1 MKKDLQPERWH
12 RMRRMLRRKGV
23 VHLNELCREFD
34 VSAATVR
41 RDLEALENMGEL
53 RRVHGGAVSA
63 GPELAELLFDEKTKI
78 AAREKR
84 RIARAAAALVE
95 PEHTV
100 FLDGGSTVLELA
112 RLLRDRS
119 DVTVVTNSLR
129 AALELGS
136 GGPRLILIG
145 GELRRRSQTIVG
157 SLTSLMIEGLHV
169 DMAFMGTLGMAA
181 KEGLTTTDPDEAFTK
196 RQVMAQAG
204 QVVLLADG
212 SKVGKVL
219 FSKAGDVSDIDILIT
234 DENIRPAFVKNLK
247 KRGVR
252 IVET

>member
-1 MKKDLQPERWH
+1 
-12 RMRRMLRRKGV
+12 MRRMLRRKGV
-23 VHLNELCREFD
+23 VRLDDLCREFD

-63 GPELAELLFDEKTKI
+63 GPELAELLFDEKTKV

-84 RIARAAAALVE
+84 RIARAAATLIE
-95 PEHTV
+95 KEHTV

-129 AALELGS
+129 AALELGA

-157 SLTSLMIEGLHV
+157 SLTALMLNGLHV
-169 DMAFMGTLGMAA
+169 DIAFMGTLGMTV
-181 KEGLTTTDPDEAFTK
+181 KEGITTTDPDEAFTK
-196 RQVMAQAG
+196 QRVMARAG
-204 QVVLLADG
+204 QVVLMADS

-219 FSKAGDVSDIDILIT
+219 FSTSGKVSDIDVLIT
-234 DENIRPAFVKNLK
+234 DDNIRPAFVKTLK